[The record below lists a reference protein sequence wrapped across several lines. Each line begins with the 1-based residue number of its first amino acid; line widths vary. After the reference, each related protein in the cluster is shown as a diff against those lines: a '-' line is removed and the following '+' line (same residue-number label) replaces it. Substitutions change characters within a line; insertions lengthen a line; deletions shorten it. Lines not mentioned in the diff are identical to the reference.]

1 LTIDTP
7 FAVDEFISSWQWFG
21 GIEYTWNDKYGV
33 FAEYREF
40 NFGELEDVVDMQTKG
55 YAIGFRY
62 RY

>member
-1 LTIDTP
+1 M
-7 FAVDEFISSWQWFG
+7 DEFISSWQWFG
-21 GIEYTWNDKYGV
+21 GIEYTWNDRYGV